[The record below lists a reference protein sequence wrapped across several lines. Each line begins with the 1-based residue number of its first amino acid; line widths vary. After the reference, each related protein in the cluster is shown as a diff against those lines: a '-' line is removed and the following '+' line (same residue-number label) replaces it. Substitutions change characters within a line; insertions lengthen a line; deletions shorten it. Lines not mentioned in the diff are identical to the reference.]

1 VVQLVAGAEGGTTAR
16 RTGCTLGT
24 GRWLPGGWREKAA
37 GAGAGV
43 QPAFLSCCRTVASA
57 TMAAKLTP
65 MQLRAAT
72 QRRNSYITAG
82 VAFGL
87 VGGVYYYTM
96 QAMSGAP
103 LPAAATVRQLGAPQP
118 AARSGVRKR
127 P

>member
-1 VVQLVAGAEGGTTAR
+1 MAERECFRGSRVDTRWYRDTELAR
-16 RTGCTLGT
+16 T
-24 GRWLPGGWREKAA
+24 
-37 GAGAGV
+37 
-43 QPAFLSCCRTVASA
+43 SASS
-57 TMAAKLTP
+57 MAAKLTP

-82 VAFGL
+82 VAFSM

-103 LPAAATVRQLGAPQP
+103 LPAAATVWQLGAPQP